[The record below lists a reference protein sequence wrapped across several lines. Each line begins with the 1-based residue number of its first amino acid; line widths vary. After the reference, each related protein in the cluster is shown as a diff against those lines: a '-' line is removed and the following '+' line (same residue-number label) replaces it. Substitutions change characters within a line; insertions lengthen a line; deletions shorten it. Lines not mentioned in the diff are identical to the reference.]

1 MERATV
7 LYDVDC
13 GFCRWTLAKLLAWD
27 RGRALRPVG
36 IQDAAGAA
44 LLASMDEER
53 RLRSWHLAFPDGRLY
68 SAGPAVVEV
77 LALLPGGRPLAKL
90 AGALAP
96 VTDRLYDLVARR
108 RSIGGRLLSRRAV
121 LRATARI
128 RSRSAPDALGQQQ
141 RFAATRPGA
150 TPGECAPA

>member
-27 RGRALRPVG
+27 RGQALRPVG
-36 IQDAAGAA
+36 IQDTAGAA
-44 LLASMDEER
+44 LLASMDEEK

-90 AGALAP
+90 AGLLSPATAQ
-96 VTDRLYDLVARR
+96 LYDLVARN
-108 RSIGGRLLSRRAV
+108 RSIGGRLLPRRAV
-121 LRATARI
+121 LRATERI
-128 RSRSAPDALGQQQ
+128 RSRSAPDALIQQP
-141 RFAATRPGA
+141 RFAASRPGA
-150 TPGECAPA
+150 APGDCAPA